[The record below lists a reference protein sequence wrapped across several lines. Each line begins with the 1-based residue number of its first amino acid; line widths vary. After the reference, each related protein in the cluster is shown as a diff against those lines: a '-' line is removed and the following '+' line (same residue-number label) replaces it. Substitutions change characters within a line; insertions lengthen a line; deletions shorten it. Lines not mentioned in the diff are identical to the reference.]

1 MLKDRKIHCLKACP
15 CIFQP
20 GNVTGWA
27 VKGLSFLC
35 MCKLMFRTDALSK
48 QTDND
53 IQTNNE
59 RNGITYV
66 QSFTSMNQVVE
77 GLLSGF

>member
-1 MLKDRKIHCLKACP
+1 MLQAISVIRGNKDINQA
-15 CIFQP
+15 
-20 GNVTGWA
+20 A
-27 VKGLSFLC
+27 VKCLC
-35 MCKLMFRTDALSK
+35 VCKLMFRTDALSK
-48 QTDND
+48 QTDNN